1 MHYFKDLHSYR
12 WLSIGLCLMILL
24 VAVGGSLGIVWMRT
38 QMTGTAKHVAQ
49 MERDLRALEND
60 NATLSARM
68 ARAHNPE
75 FLIAHMPAGLR
86 PTSGNQIVWIQTSA
100 APSYVAQARQ
110 SQPAQLAAA
119 GTGTASVS
127 FDLALMN
134 QPRDPQP

>member
-1 MHYFKDLHSYR
+1 MHYFKDLNSYR

-38 QMTGTAKHVAQ
+38 QITGTAKHVAQ
-49 MERDLRALEND
+49 MERDLRALDND

-75 FLIAHMPAGLR
+75 FLITHMPAGLR
-86 PTSGNQIVWIQTSA
+86 PTSGNQIVWIQASA
-100 APSYVAQARQ
+100 QPSYLAQARQ
-110 SQPAQLAAA
+110 SAPAEVAAS
-119 GTGTASVS
+119 GSSSVS
-127 FDLALMN
+127 FDLALLN